1 MTGVSPPPH
10 LLGAWYIRWGI
21 HQTKL
26 TVYMTIRRQR
36 QLDCNL
42 LSLIYQTDYQ
52 VGKWRYPPSWIVVM
66 FSRSKHLTVLYR
78 YSQLLYIDIFH

>member
-1 MTGVSPPPH
+1 MTGVPPPH

-21 HQTKL
+21 HQSKL
-26 TVYMTIRRQR
+26 TVYMTTHDTRRQR
-36 QLDCNL
+36 NL
-42 LSLIYQTDYQ
+42 IVIANWLSQT
-52 VGKWRYPPSWIVVM
+52 VIM